1 MINGELTSKDYRV
14 IAVSSIGGI
23 LEFYDFIIFALFATI
38 LSHLFFGKEAS
49 PFISMLAIWGIF
61 AAGYFVRPIGGII
74 LAHFGDKYGRKKIF
88 SLTIFL
94 MAVPTFIIG
103 LLPTYAAIGATAP
116 ILLLVFRICQGLAIG
131 GEIPGSATFV
141 YEHVPKSKAMIGQ
154 GALYAGVNAGI
165 LLGSLIGVILVKC
178 MPHDALFS
186 WGWRIPF
193 FVGGI
198 LGVLGLYLRKRVSET
213 PVFKKILEH
222 REQAKMP
229 LKEVF
234 KTSKSSTIAGF
245 FLVLVVAVTVTN
257 FFIYFP
263 SHLSMVLH
271 YTLFTAF
278 ALNSIGLAIGGL
290 CIYFTGVFAVKF
302 KWNPSKIIISASIIF
317 LIFGVPSYYIV
328 SLHSVILLAI
338 TYIIFGISVGLF
350 AGTFSTL
357 ILKSFKPNI
366 RFSGYSVSY
375 NIAFAI
381 FGGLTPVFDDL
392 LIKVTGSLFAPG
404 YLVLIAG
411 IIGLLTVIYYKKYDN
426 LEVE

>member
-1 MINGELTSKDYRV
+1 MKEKLTSKDYRV

-23 LEFYDFIIFALFATI
+23 LEFYDFIIFALFAAI

-74 LAHFGDKYGRKKIF
+74 LAHFGDKYGRKRIF

-116 ILLLVFRICQGLAIG
+116 ILLLIFRICQGLAIG

-141 YEHVPKSKAMIGQ
+141 YEHVPKSKTMTGQ
-154 GALYAGVNAGI
+154 GALYAGLVGGI
-165 LLGSLIGVILVKC
+165 LLGALIGTILIHS

-193 FVGGI
+193 FIGGI
-198 LGVLGLYLRKRVSET
+198 LGGVGVYLRRRVSET
-213 PVFKKILEH
+213 PVFKKMLEH
-222 REQAKMP
+222 REQVKMP

-234 KTSKSSTIAGF
+234 KTSKGSTIAGF
-245 FLVLVVAVTVTN
+245 LLVLVVAVTVVNFFLYLPPHLIVALHYRLATAFTLN
-257 FFIYFP
+257 CIGLAVSVFFIY
-263 SHLSMVLH
+263 
-271 YTLFTAF
+271 Y
-278 ALNSIGLAIGGL
+278 
-290 CIYFTGVFAVKF
+290 TGVWIDKF
-302 KWNPSKIIISASIIF
+302 KWNPRRIIIIASIIF

-328 SLHSVILLAI
+328 SMHSFVLLAL
-338 TYIIFGISVGLF
+338 TYVIFGVSFGLF
-350 AGTFSTL
+350 VASFSYL
-357 ILKSFKPNI
+357 MLKSFKPNI

-381 FGGLTPVFDDL
+381 FGGLTPVFDEL
-392 LIKVTGSLFAPG
+392 LIKATGSLHAPG
-404 YLVLIAG
+404 YLVLAAG
-411 IIGLLTVIYYKKYDN
+411 IIGLLTVMYYKKYDN
-426 LEVE
+426 IEVE